1 MLRAG
6 LLVLRAGLLV
16 LPADLPVPLVGLP
29 VPLVGLPVLP
39 VLLARPLPD
48 RQALLQGL
56 LGQLLSDRRLPPH
69 QARPP
74 VDLLALLVGLPV
86 PLADLPLP
94 LARPLPEDLLHR
106 RAL

>member
-1 MLRAG
+1 MRAQ
-6 LLVLRAGLLV
+6 VLRAGLLV

-29 VPLVGLPVLP
+29 VPLADLP